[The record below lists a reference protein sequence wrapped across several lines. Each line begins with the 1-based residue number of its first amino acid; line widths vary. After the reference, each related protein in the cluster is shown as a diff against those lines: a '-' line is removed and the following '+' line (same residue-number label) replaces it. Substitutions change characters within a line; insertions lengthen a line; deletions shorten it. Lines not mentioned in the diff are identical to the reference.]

1 MTPSQTSAADPD
13 ATGPRAAAAARTAL
27 VVLNA
32 ASGDQTDRAAI
43 AERVER
49 TLIEHSWRVEIEA
62 VPPEQLTDAIARA
75 CLRAKETPGAIVV
88 VGGGDGTIRSAAA
101 LALKHGV
108 PLGLLPMGTMNLLP
122 KDLEMPLDIS
132 AAAKAIATGIERR
145 VDAGLVNGRVFL
157 HSSVLGV
164 VPLVGR
170 EREKF
175 RKSRTWG
182 ERLLALWRAARHAT
196 GSPRFT
202 MRVEHDGRLQRVRT
216 YALAVANNPLSDRPG
231 EAFLRE
237 SVDGGRLAVYVSKHR
252 GRAGLFALLF
262 TMGTGRWA
270 LDRQIEQA
278 ETTRVRISAFR
289 RKLRVSNDGEVEL
302 IRTPLD
308 YTMQRK
314 ALRVIVPREAG
325 GGDAQAGAEAGKPT
339 GAASGAEDERREGE
353 GSGA

>member
-1 MTPSQTSAADPD
+1 MTRVDPANLDAAPA
-13 ATGPRAAAAARTAL
+13 ATTRTAL

-32 ASGDQTDRAAI
+32 ASGDQADRAAI
-43 AERVER
+43 AERVEQ
-49 TLIEHSWRVEIEA
+49 TLAEYAWQVEVES
-62 VPPEQLTDAIARA
+62 VPPEQLTDAITRA
-75 CLRAKETPGAIVV
+75 CLRAKETPGAVVV

-108 PLGLLPMGTMNLLP
+108 ALGLLPMGTMNLLP
-122 KDLEMPLDIS
+122 KDLGMPLDIS
-132 AAAKAIATGIERR
+132 AAAKAIATGVERR
-145 VDAGLVNGRVFL
+145 IDAGLVNGRVFL

-164 VPLVGR
+164 VPLVGQ

-182 ERLLALWRAARHAT
+182 ERLAAMWRAARHAT
-196 GSPRFT
+196 GTPRFT
-202 MRVEHDGRLQRVRT
+202 MRIEHDGHVQRVRT
-216 YALAVANNPLSDRPG
+216 FALAVANNPLSDHPG

-270 LDRQIEQA
+270 LDRQIEQS

-314 ALRVIVPREAG
+314 ALRVIVPRETG
-325 GGDAQAGAEAGKPT
+325 GSGEEANAANGAKEASKEGD
-339 GAASGAEDERREGE
+339 